1 MNDRSKGP
9 LAGEQKERL
18 PSELFSL
25 PHKIL
30 THHDADNLVALV
42 LHELGH
48 HEGFGI
54 SKASYLIDNPDFNC
68 MRGLAGYSHQECVQ
82 HKRDPW
88 QDPAS
93 FGADMKDA
101 EYHQRTNSFLGKSIT
116 TDDGKAIDEQIL
128 QDLAGALG
136 MQNPSYF
143 TWRMRHGNNGV
154 LLFEDHGMYIAHHR
168 DLLHNFA
175 AFLSLC

>member
-1 MNDRSKGP
+1 MG
-9 LAGEQKERL
+9 GEQKERL

-30 THHDADNLVALV
+30 AHHDVDNLVALV

-48 HEGFGI
+48 HQGFGM
-54 SKASYLIDNPDFNC
+54 SKASYLIDNPAFNC
-68 MRGLAGYSHQECVQ
+68 MRGRAGFCNEECSL
-82 HKRDPW
+82 HKQDPW
-88 QDPAS
+88 QDPYA
-93 FGADMKDA
+93 FDADMKDA
-101 EYHQRTNSFLGKSIT
+101 AYHQRTHTFLGNSIT
-116 TDDGKAIDEQIL
+116 TDDGKVIDKQTL
-128 QDLAGALG
+128 QDLADALG

-143 TWRMRHGNNGV
+143 TWKMRHGNNGV
-154 LLFEDHGMYIAHHR
+154 LLFEDHGLHLAHHR